1 MADGDVRLFAHG
13 RIQLQIVL
21 CMVFVHFYFQSIF
34 SEQLHSLMTNIPMN
48 SRKDSLEINDPI
60 QYRIRHEIHY
70 AHQH

>member
-1 MADGDVRLFAHG
+1 
-13 RIQLQIVL
+13 
-21 CMVFVHFYFQSIF
+21 MVFVHFYFQSIF

>member
-1 MADGDVRLFAHG
+1 
-13 RIQLQIVL
+13 
-21 CMVFVHFYFQSIF
+21 
-34 SEQLHSLMTNIPMN
+34 MTNIPMN